1 MLTVLPIQ
9 TKEEQKELC
18 LKCGVEFIENA
29 FAYRADDGNF
39 IGICQFTFENNIG
52 YIKNLVYASNIE
64 DNEAMI
70 IMLRA
75 TMSFMNRCGIEDS
88 YLEKDATTETLIRL
102 SGYRLDEKGNYYLNL
117 DKFYNTP
124 CHSRGNE

>member
-9 TKEEQKELC
+9 SKKEQEELC
-18 LKCGVEFIENA
+18 IICGVDFLENA
-29 FAYRADDGNF
+29 FAYRADDGDF
-39 IGICQFTFENNIG
+39 IGICQFVFENNDG
-52 YIKNLVYASNIE
+52 HIKNLTYAPGVE

-75 TMSFMNRCGIEDS
+75 TMSFMHRCGIIDS
-88 YLEKDATTETLIRL
+88 YIDEGATTPSLLKI
-102 SGYRLDEKGNYYLNL
+102 SGYRINDEGKYYLDL

-124 CHSRGNE
+124 CSH

>member
-9 TKEEQKELC
+9 SKDEQRELC
-18 LKCGVEFIENA
+18 ALCNVNFIENA
-29 FAYRADDGNF
+29 FAYRADDGDF
-39 IGICQFTFENNIG
+39 IGICQFTFENNCG
-52 YIKNLVYASNIE
+52 YIKNLAYAPGVE

-75 TMSFMNRCGIEDS
+75 TMSFMHRCGLIHS
-88 YLEKDATTETLIRL
+88 YMNENATTPTLLRV
-102 SGYRLDEKGNYYLNL
+102 SGYKIDEDGKYYIDL

-124 CHSRGNE
+124 CSH

>member
-9 TKEEQKELC
+9 SKDEQRELC
-18 LKCGVEFIENA
+18 EICGVEFLENA
-29 FAYRADDGNF
+29 FAYRADDGGF
-39 IGICQFTFENNIG
+39 IGICQFIFDNNCG
-52 YIKNLVYASNIE
+52 YIKNLSYAPNVE

-75 TMSFMNRCGIEDS
+75 AMSFMFRCGLTDS
-88 YLEKDATTETLIRL
+88 YIEENATTPTLLRV
-102 SGYRLDEKGNYYLNL
+102 SGYKLNDESKYYLDL

-124 CHSRGNE
+124 CSH

>member
-9 TKEEQKELC
+9 SKDEQRELC
-18 LKCGVEFIENA
+18 QTCGIEFIENA
-29 FAYRADDGNF
+29 FAYRADDGGF
-39 IGICQFTFENNIG
+39 IGICQFTFENDCG
-52 YIKNLVYASNIE
+52 YIKNLSYAPDVI

-75 TMSFMNRCGIEDS
+75 AMSFMFRCGLIHS
-88 YLEKDATTETLIRL
+88 YLEKDGTTDVLLRV
-102 SGYRLDEKGNYYLNL
+102 SGYKLNDQGKYYIDL

-124 CHSRGNE
+124 CSH

>member
-9 TKEEQKELC
+9 TKDEQKDLC
-18 LKCGVEFIENA
+18 TKCNVEFIENA
-29 FAYRADDGNF
+29 FAYKADDNGF
-39 IGICQFTFENNIG
+39 IGICQFTFENDCG
-52 YIKNLVYASNIE
+52 YIKNLSYAPNVE

-75 TMSFMNRCGIEDS
+75 AMSFMFRCGITSS
-88 YLEKDATTETLIRL
+88 YMDENATTDVLLRV
-102 SGYRLDEKGNYYLNL
+102 SGYKLNDEGKYFLDL

-124 CHSRGNE
+124 CSKR

>member
-9 TKEEQKELC
+9 TKKEQEELC
-18 LKCGVEFIENA
+18 SLCKIEFIENA

-39 IGICQFTFENNIG
+39 IGICQFNFENDCG
-52 YIKNLVYASNIE
+52 YIKNLSYAENA
-64 DNEAMI
+64 DDTEAMI

-75 TMSFMNRCGIEDS
+75 AMSFMHRCGIVDS
-88 YLEKDATTETLIRL
+88 YFEAGATTPQLLKI
-102 SGYRLDEKGNYYLNL
+102 SGYKETEDGKYYLNL

-124 CHSRGNE
+124 CSH

>member
-9 TKEEQKELC
+9 SKIEQEQLC
-18 LKCGVEFIENA
+18 KVCGIEFYENA
-29 FAYRADDGNF
+29 FAYRADDGDF
-39 IGICQFTFENNIG
+39 IGICQFTFENDCG
-52 YIKNLVYASNIE
+52 YIKHLAYAPNVE

-75 TMSFMNRCGIEDS
+75 TMSFMNRCGLVNS
-88 YLEKDATTETLIRL
+88 YIDENGTTPTLLKI
-102 SGYRLDEKGNYYLNL
+102 SGYKLDSNGKYYMDL

-124 CHSRGNE
+124 CCH

>member
-9 TKEEQKELC
+9 SKDEQRELC
-18 LKCGVEFIENA
+18 NTCSVDFIENA
-29 FAYRADDGNF
+29 FAYRADDGQF
-39 IGICQFTFENNIG
+39 IGICQFTFENDCG
-52 YIKNLVYASNIE
+52 YIKNLSYAPSIV

-75 TMSFMNRCGIEDS
+75 AMSFMLRCGIEHS
-88 YLEKDATTETLIRL
+88 YIENNATTDTLLRL
-102 SGYRLDEKGNYYLNL
+102 SGYKADSNGKYYCNL

-124 CHSRGNE
+124 CNSRS

>member
-18 LKCGVEFIENA
+18 EICGVEFIENA
-29 FAYRADDGNF
+29 FAYKADDNGF
-39 IGICQFTFENNIG
+39 IGICQFTFENDCG
-52 YIKNLVYASNIE
+52 YIKNLSYAPNAE

-75 TMSFMNRCGIEDS
+75 TMSFMLRCGIVNSFIDEN
-88 YLEKDATTETLIRL
+88 ATTDILLRV
-102 SGYRLDEKGNYYLNL
+102 SGYKKNEDGKYFLDL

-124 CHSRGNE
+124 CSKR

>member
-9 TKEEQKELC
+9 YQNEQEELC
-18 LKCGVEFIENA
+18 KICGIEFMEGA
-29 FAYRADDGNF
+29 FAYRADDGDF
-39 IGICQFTFENNIG
+39 IGICQFTFENDAG
-52 YIKNLVYASNIE
+52 YIKNLSYAPGVE

-75 TMSFMNRCGIEDS
+75 TMSFMHRCGLVDS
-88 YLEKDATTETLIRL
+88 YIDENATTPTLL
-102 SGYRLDEKGNYYLNL
+102 KVSGYKLNDEGKYYLDL

-124 CHSRGNE
+124 CSH